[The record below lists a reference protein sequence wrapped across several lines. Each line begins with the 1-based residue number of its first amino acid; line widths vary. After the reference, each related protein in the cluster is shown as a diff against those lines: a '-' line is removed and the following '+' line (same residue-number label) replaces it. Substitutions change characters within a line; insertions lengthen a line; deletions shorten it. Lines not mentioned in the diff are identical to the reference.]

1 MKGSVTVVHLKSKE
15 EIELMR
21 KSNRMVAKLLE
32 KLRKMVEPGITT
44 AQLDAAAEE
53 FIIKNGGIPT
63 FKGYA
68 GYPACICTSVNEE
81 VVHSIP
87 GSRVLND
94 GDIVSIDAGIKL
106 NGFCG
111 DATITV
117 PVGNISKE
125 AERLMKVTAKALD
138 IGIAAAVPGN
148 KIGDIGHAIQTF
160 VEGQG
165 FSIVRDFVGHGIGR
179 DMHEEP
185 QVPHFGRPGSGP
197 LLKEGMVIAIE
208 PMVNAGTWKLRVLED
223 GWTAVTTD
231 GKWSAQF
238 EHSVAITSKG
248 PDILSKL

>member
-1 MKGSVTVVHLKSKE
+1 MIHLKSKE

-21 KSNRMVAKLLE
+21 KSNRLVAKLLDR
-32 KLRKMVEPGITT
+32 LRKMVRPGITT
-44 AQLDAAAEE
+44 AELDRAAEE
-53 FIIKNGGIPT
+53 FILKSGGIPT

-68 GYPACICTSVNEE
+68 GYPACICTSVNNE

-87 GSRVLND
+87 CNRILQE
-94 GDIVSIDAGIKL
+94 GDIISIDAGIKL

-111 DATITV
+111 DSTVTV

-125 AERLMKVTAKALD
+125 AQKLIKVTAKALD

-148 KIGDIGHAIQTF
+148 RIGDIGHAIQTY

-179 DMHEEP
+179 EMHEEP
-185 QVPHFGRPGSGP
+185 QVPHFGRPGTGS

-208 PMVNAGTWKLRVLED
+208 PMVNAGTHKLKVLED
-223 GWTAVTTD
+223 GWTAVTID
-231 GKWSAQF
+231 EQWSAQF
-238 EHSVAITSKG
+238 EHSVAITAQG
-248 PDILSKL
+248 PDVLSKL